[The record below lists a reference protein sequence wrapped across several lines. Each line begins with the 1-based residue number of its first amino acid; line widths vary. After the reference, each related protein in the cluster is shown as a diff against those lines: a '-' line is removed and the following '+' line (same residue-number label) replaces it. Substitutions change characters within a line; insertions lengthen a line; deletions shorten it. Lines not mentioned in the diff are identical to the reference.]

1 MINVYFKIDPK
12 IDFKGIGFPL
22 WDFGRKVQYII
33 FSHAFPPSTIL
44 IHVPAIE
51 VMWQLRPLYYNHPN
65 LNGCPQVKAVGHI
78 HFIKCALMELRKG
91 KRTFMNCKRL

>member
-1 MINVYFKIDPK
+1 LTSK

-22 WDFGRKVQYII
+22 FGILGEKCSTLFFTRIPPK
-33 FSHAFPPSTIL
+33 PSTIL

-51 VMWQLRPLYYNHPN
+51 VMAASSTLYYNHPN

-78 HFIKCALMELRKG
+78 HFIKCAVGWRQGESELS
-91 KRTFMNCKRL
+91 